1 MIALSMNRTD
11 YENDIRSLLM
21 AFFYGEKIV
30 LNGEEWNVCLDVRY
44 TENHTALV
52 LKDHNGR
59 SLEKEGDCHFEDY
72 RLGRND
78 IKNLVGIYGDGAAM
92 GDTDRYSTNETAHGD
107 V

>member
-44 TENHTALV
+44 TENHTCLLTPIV
-52 LKDHNGR
+52 
-59 SLEKEGDCHFEDY
+59 
-72 RLGRND
+72 
-78 IKNLVGIYGDGAAM
+78 
-92 GDTDRYSTNETAHGD
+92 
-107 V
+107 